1 VIVKD
6 KLPRGSDSLEETYAA
21 LEAELGAPA
30 VDHQDGLRLAWP
42 AEAKW
47 LHLRP
52 SGTEPILRIIAEAP
66 TAAAAQAL
74 VDSARGALERGRAK
88 V

>member
-1 VIVKD
+1 
-6 KLPRGSDSLEETYAA
+6 
-21 LEAELGAPA
+21 

-66 TAAAAQAL
+66 TEAEARAL
-74 VDSARGALERGRAK
+74 VDSARDALQRASARA
-88 V
+88 